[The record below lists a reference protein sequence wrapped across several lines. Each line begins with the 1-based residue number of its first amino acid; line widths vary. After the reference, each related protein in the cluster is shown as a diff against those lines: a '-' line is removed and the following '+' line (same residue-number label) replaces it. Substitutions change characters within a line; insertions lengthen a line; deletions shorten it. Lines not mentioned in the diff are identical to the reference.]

1 MVVWGWGL
9 RDRHRWGEAVFGYWY
24 VVVEARDE
32 TEERR
37 RKEEGTDTAVNIL
50 PPAGQLL
57 RERLVYRR
65 IYGAEN
71 SDCEHN
77 EH

>member
-1 MVVWGWGL
+1 MVGWASGL
-9 RDRHRWGEAVFGYWY
+9 RDRHCWGEAVFGYWY
-24 VVVEARDE
+24 VVVEAGDE
-32 TEERR
+32 TEDRR
-37 RKEEGTDTAVNIL
+37 RKEEGTDTAVNIF

-65 IYGAEN
+65 IYGDEN
-71 SDCEHN
+71 SDCKHN